1 MLQGRERIWRSTMV
15 QEEEALQCEGWRSK
29 QSVGELQNL
38 ALTFGEERAKEKRT
52 NKTKTTVA

>member
-1 MLQGRERIWRSTMV
+1 MV

-52 NKTKTTVA
+52 NKTKTTVAQSLGHA